1 MTRDSSEAVSFFI
14 CLIGNIHYK
23 SSLSEKDNKNLYYL
37 KPRLI
42 FLWPSW
48 PDKIFFVSHHFK
60 VRSWGLIK
68 DTTAGFMSIV

>member
-1 MTRDSSEAVSFFI
+1 MQCFMT
-14 CLIGNIHYK
+14 G
-23 SSLSEKDNKNLYYL
+23 SEKDNKNLYYL